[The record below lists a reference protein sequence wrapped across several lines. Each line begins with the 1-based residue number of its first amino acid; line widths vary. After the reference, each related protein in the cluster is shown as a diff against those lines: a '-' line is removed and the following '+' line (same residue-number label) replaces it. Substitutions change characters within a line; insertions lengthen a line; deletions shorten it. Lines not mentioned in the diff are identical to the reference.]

1 VYANS
6 EASGRAIGKHLDGGA
21 ARESLFI
28 LTKLMQRGIPDPM
41 GETQREVELLQCKGY
56 ADAVLLHRPPR
67 GENGLPSNVDAWK
80 LLEAVKDK
88 GLAR

>member
-1 VYANS
+1 MPSAKDCICPPPSKVCNGQCGPFKACPS
-6 EASGRAIGKHLDGGA
+6 
-21 ARESLFI
+21 
-28 LTKLMQRGIPDPM
+28 GIPKK
-41 GETQREVELLQCKGY
+41 REVELLQCKGY

-67 GENGLPSNVDAWK
+67 GENGLPSNVEAWK